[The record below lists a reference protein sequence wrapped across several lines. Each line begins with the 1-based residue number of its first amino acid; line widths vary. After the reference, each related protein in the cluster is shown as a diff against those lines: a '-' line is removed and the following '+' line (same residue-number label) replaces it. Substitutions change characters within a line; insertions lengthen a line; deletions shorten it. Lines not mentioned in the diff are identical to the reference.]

1 MYGPKMDFMAVDALG
16 REWQLATVQLD
27 YAMPTRFHLEYT
39 DADGTK
45 KTPVMIHC
53 ALVGSIERF
62 MSVYL
67 EHTAGWLPMWCA
79 PENVRI
85 LTVNDQVSDYVKEIT
100 DILDNVEL
108 NDPLSH
114 NKLRYTIDDSA
125 DSLGK
130 KIRRATGMKIPCV
143 IIVGPKDV
151 ESKEVSIRLRDKEEK
166 IKLNKL
172 GDFIRGL

>member
-1 MYGPKMDFMAVDALG
+1 
-16 REWQLATVQLD
+16 
-27 YAMPTRFHLEYT
+27 MPVRFHLEYT
-39 DADGTK
+39 DADGSK
-45 KTPVMIHC
+45 KTPIMIHC
-53 ALVGSIERF
+53 ALIGSIERF

-85 LTVNDQVSDYVKEIT
+85 LTVNDQVADYVGKIT
-100 DILDNVEL
+100 DILDQTEL
-108 NDPLSH
+108 SNPLPH
-114 NKLRYTIDDSA
+114 NKIRYTVDDSA

-151 ESKEVSIRLRDKEEK
+151 ENDMVSVRLRDKEEK
-166 IKLNKL
+166 IKLDEL
-172 GDFIRGL
+172 ADFIRGL

>member
-1 MYGPKMDFMAVDALG
+1 
-16 REWQLATVQLD
+16 
-27 YAMPTRFHLEYT
+27 
-39 DADGTK
+39 
-45 KTPVMIHC
+45 
-53 ALVGSIERF
+53 

-79 PENVRI
+79 PEKVRI
-85 LTVNDQVSDYVKEIT
+85 LTVNDQVADYVGKIT
-100 DILDNVEL
+100 DILDDVEL
-108 NDPLSH
+108 NGPLPH

-151 ESKEVSIRLRDKEEK
+151 ESNMVSVRLRDREEK
-166 IKLNKL
+166 INLNEL